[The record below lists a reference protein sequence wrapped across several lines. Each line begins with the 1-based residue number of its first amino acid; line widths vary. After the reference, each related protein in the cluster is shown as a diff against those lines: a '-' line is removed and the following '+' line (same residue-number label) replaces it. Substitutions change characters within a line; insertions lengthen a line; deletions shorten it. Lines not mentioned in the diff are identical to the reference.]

1 MATVPTEHNSFIE
14 WLSGQWF
21 WLVALV
27 TGATHAANAQSK
39 INKHDEQLKKL
50 DEVPERLA
58 KIETHQEHILEIL
71 RKG

>member
-1 MATVPTEHNSFIE
+1 MATVPQEHNGFIE

-39 INKHDEQLKKL
+39 INRHDEQLRDLK
-50 DEVPERLA
+50 DVPVQIARLET
-58 KIETHQEHILEIL
+58 KIDALLED
-71 RKG
+71 RKRG

>member
-1 MATVPTEHNSFIE
+1 
-14 WLSGQWF
+14 
-21 WLVALV
+21 VALV

-39 INKHDEQLKKL
+39 INRHDEQLKKFE
-50 DEVPERLA
+50 DIPERLA